1 MKRLPLLSSVL
12 ALSLAV
18 SAPAALAHVGHGD
31 EFQAEGGVD
40 RVEVNAETDPLLGIQ
55 VNSIAPAADG
65 SGAVMIPVS
74 ALVEDGDRQLVFV
87 LYENFYEPV
96 PVTTGATV
104 GEMVEILEGLSVGEQ
119 LVTQGSLSLY
129 AESRKTQTAETTP
142 AEPTPTEVAAPTTN
156 EVHAQADAEGVP
168 HGHDAD
174 GNMVEADPGEA
185 AAETTEASGG
195 FPKVLLAVLGGGIG
209 LAVGAFVL
217 TSGGRKKKSSFSEGT
232 YSGKKGD
239 F

>member
-1 MKRLPLLSSVL
+1 MKRFSLLSSIL
-12 ALSLAV
+12 ALSLTV
-18 SAPAALAHVGHGD
+18 SMPVALAHVGHGD

-55 VNSIAPAADG
+55 VSPIEVAVDG

-104 GEMVEILEGLSVGEQ
+104 GDMIEVWEGLSVGEQ

-129 AESRKTQTAETTP
+129 AESRKTQTAETEPEVTAPAVSEIP
-142 AEPTPTEVAAPTTN
+142 AEETGAEAPQLEVTDMEASEVAEAP
-156 EVHAQADAEGVP
+156 V
-168 HGHDAD
+168 
-174 GNMVEADPGEA
+174 
-185 AAETTEASGG
+185 ETTEAAGG
-195 FPKVLLAVLGGGIG
+195 VPMGLIAAIG
-209 LAVGAFVL
+209 AGAALVVGAVVVL
-217 TSGGRKKKSSFSEGT
+217 SG
-232 YSGKKGD
+232 GKKGGV
-239 F
+239 

>member
-18 SAPAALAHVGHGD
+18 SSPVALAHVGHGD

-55 VNSIAPAADG
+55 VSPIEAAADG

-74 ALVEDGDRQLVFV
+74 ALVEDGDRQLAFV

-129 AESRKTQTAETTP
+129 AESRKTQTAEAEAEAVATTSEVPVEAPAAETPEMEP
-142 AEPTPTEVAAPTTN
+142 AEMEVSEATEAP
-156 EVHAQADAEGVP
+156 
-168 HGHDAD
+168 
-174 GNMVEADPGEA
+174 
-185 AAETTEASGG
+185 AETTEAAGG
-195 FPKVLLAVLGGGIG
+195 FPKMLLPVLGGGVG
-209 LAVGAFVL
+209 LAIGAVVL
-217 TSGGRKKKSSFSEGT
+217 TRKK
-232 YSGKKGD
+232 
-239 F
+239 

>member
-1 MKRLPLLSSVL
+1 MKCLSLLNSVL
-12 ALSLAV
+12 ALSLTL

-55 VNSIAPAADG
+55 VAPIEPAADG
-65 SGAVMIPVS
+65 SGAVMIPVT

-96 PVTTGATV
+96 PVTTGATT

-129 AESRKTQTAETTP
+129 AESRKTQTAEAEPETAETATSEVP
-142 AEPTPTEVAAPTTN
+142 AEAPAGEVTETETGVAEET
-156 EVHAQADAEGVP
+156 AD
-168 HGHDAD
+168 
-174 GNMVEADPGEA
+174 
-185 AAETTEASGG
+185 TTEASGG
-195 FPKVLLAVLGGGIG
+195 LPRVLLAVLGGGVG
-209 LAVGAFVL
+209 LAVGAVVL
-217 TSGGRKKKSSFSEGT
+217 TRKK
-232 YSGKKGD
+232 
-239 F
+239 

>member
-1 MKRLPLLSSVL
+1 MKHLPLLTSVL
-12 ALSLAV
+12 ALSLAL
-18 SAPAALAHVGHGD
+18 STPAALAHVGHGD

-55 VNSIAPAADG
+55 VSPIEVDG

-96 PVTTGATV
+96 PVTAGAMV

-129 AESRKTQTAETTP
+129 AESRKTQTAEAEPAAVATTTSEVP
-142 AEPTPTEVAAPTTN
+142 AEASVAAETETESSEVA
-156 EVHAQADAEGVP
+156 
-168 HGHDAD
+168 
-174 GNMVEADPGEA
+174 EAT
-185 AAETTEASGG
+185 AETTEASGG
-195 FPKVLLAVLGGGIG
+195 FPRLLLAVIGGGVG
-209 LAVGAFVL
+209 LAVGAVVL
-217 TSGGRKKKSSFSEGT
+217 TRKK
-232 YSGKKGD
+232 
-239 F
+239 

>member
-12 ALSLAV
+12 AVSLAV

-55 VNSIAPAADG
+55 VAPIETAADG
-65 SGAVMIPVS
+65 SGAVMIPVA

-129 AESRKTQTAETTP
+129 AESRKTQTAEAESEAAATTSEAP
-142 AEPTPTEVAAPTTN
+142 AEA
-156 EVHAQADAEGVP
+156 
-168 HGHDAD
+168 
-174 GNMVEADPGEA
+174 EA
-185 AAETTEASGG
+185 AAEAPEVEATEMETSEAAETPAETSEASGG
-195 FPKVLLAVLGGGIG
+195 FPKMLLAVLGGGVG
-209 LAVGAFVL
+209 LAVGAVVL
-217 TSGGRKKKSSFSEGT
+217 TRQK
-232 YSGKKGD
+232 
-239 F
+239 